1 MPMGQTKI
9 IDVYYIIYVKNV
21 FFKRVR
27 LIISGHTKID
37 LSGMKLWFEQKNQGE
52 KNYLFV

>member
-9 IDVYYIIYVKNV
+9 IDVYYIIYVKNA